1 HERSGDRAARCGGR
15 AGEDHAA
22 PTQQTGGLM
31 SGITT
36 HILDIARGRPA
47 AGVAVSLARRAGD
60 GWTEL
65 ATSRSDTNGRV
76 ANLLSGDVKS
86 AAGTSGMR
94 LDTGAD
100 LGAGEAPPVQPVGG
114 CE

>member
-1 HERSGDRAARCGGR
+1 MIRRPPRSTLFPYTTLFRSQNSGRNAGRAARSPLERSGHRAARCGGR

-22 PTQQTGGLM
+22 PTRQTGGLM

-76 ANLLSGDVKS
+76 AN
-86 AAGTSGMR
+86 
-94 LDTGAD
+94 
-100 LGAGEAPPVQPVGG
+100 
-114 CE
+114 